1 MISIFHLLRRA
12 NEEWTEP
19 VEGSEERRAIYKD
32 VNGNDLTEIKTISIP
47 TQREIENIWNLL
59 GMG

>member
-1 MISIFHLLRRA
+1 MAVLLTSPMLGREA
-12 NEEWTEP
+12 P
-19 VEGSEERRAIYKD
+19 ADAALVCADEGLRKWADKVGI
-32 VNGNDLTEIKTISIP
+32 EIKTISIP

>member
-1 MISIFHLLRRA
+1 M
-12 NEEWTEP
+12 
-19 VEGSEERRAIYKD
+19 YKD
-32 VNGNDLTEIKTISIP
+32 VNGNPLTEIKTISIP